1 MLFIFLISNRL
12 IRFGDKTGNLIHI
25 HNPINL
31 QEDYVTFWGAGVGYK
46 PPLSLAP

>member
-12 IRFGDKTGNLIHI
+12 IRFGDKTENLIHI

-31 QEDYVTFWGAGVGYK
+31 QEDYVTFWGVAVGYK